1 MIQEINEAKC
11 NGCGECLDLCPMDVI
26 RLDTDTKKAYIS
38 YPEDCITCYICELN
52 CSSEAI
58 YVHPIFK
65 R

>member
-1 MIQEINEAKC
+1 MITEINKAKC

-26 RLDTDTKKAYIS
+26 RLDANTKRAYIC

-52 CSSEAI
+52 CSCGAI